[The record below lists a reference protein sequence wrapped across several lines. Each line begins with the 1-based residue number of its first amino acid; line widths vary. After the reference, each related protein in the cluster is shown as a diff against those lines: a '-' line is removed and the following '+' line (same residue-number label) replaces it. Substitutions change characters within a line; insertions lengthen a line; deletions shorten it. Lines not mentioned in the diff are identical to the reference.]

1 MRQPVSEKR
10 KKVGLGGK
18 GAGSEGTALVS
29 SFGVLG
35 NPNEVQIAFW
45 GSTAYQPTLGRWKKS
60 EQTVIVEEMGKVDRG
75 PRLPPPKKT
84 YGSDGVSDL
93 LSVLEEQVGA
103 WQHQLCVWE
112 VAWVGGRGGNGWVF
126 GPGAK
131 VKPPTEKGSG
141 WELERRA

>member
-1 MRQPVSEKR
+1 M
-10 KKVGLGGK
+10 GGK
-18 GAGSEGTALVS
+18 GAGSEETALVS

-35 NPNEVQIAFW
+35 NPNKAQIAFW

-75 PRLPPPKKT
+75 PRLPPKKVLMVLMVLLNWKNRWEPSSIS
-84 YGSDGVSDL
+84 YGCGRWP
-93 LSVLEEQVGA
+93 G
-103 WQHQLCVWE
+103 WE
-112 VAWVGGRGGNGWVF
+112 VEEGMDGYLGLRLR
-126 GPGAK
+126 

>member
-75 PRLPPPKKT
+75 PRLPPQKRLMVLMVFLTCSQYWKNRWEP
-84 YGSDGVSDL
+84 GSISYVCGRWP
-93 LSVLEEQVGA
+93 G
-103 WQHQLCVWE
+103 WE
-112 VAWVGGRGGNGWVF
+112 VEEGTDGYLGLGR
-126 GPGAK
+126 
-131 VKPPTEKGSG
+131 
-141 WELERRA
+141 R